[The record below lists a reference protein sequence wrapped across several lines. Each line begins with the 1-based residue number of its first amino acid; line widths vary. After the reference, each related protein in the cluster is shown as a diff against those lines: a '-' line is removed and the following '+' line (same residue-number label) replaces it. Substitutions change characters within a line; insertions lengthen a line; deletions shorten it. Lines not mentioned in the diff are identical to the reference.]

1 MKINRS
7 ALIRFIAIDE
17 ALRDEHKNYSLEDL
31 ISLCSDKI
39 KKIEGPDKGVSK
51 RTTQLDLQY
60 MRSSELGFN
69 APIVV
74 KDRKYYA
81 YSDPDYK
88 LTDIPIADQDQTLLM
103 ETIKVLEQYQAFKGS
118 SKISLAHKILSAS
131 DDHDPVVTD
140 IKLPKTSK
148 SKKNKKKVVFS
159 CSKKVANKIQKSPIH
174 PSQIR
179 ESKSS
184 KSSVF
189 SIEVPLTPVIEN
201 TLLNYGADIVIKKP
215 KKLKQKMENFYAQA
229 YIAYKKK

>member
-7 ALIRFIAIDE
+7 ALIRFIAIDK
-17 ALRDEHKNYSLEDL
+17 ALREEEKNYSLEDL
-31 ISLCSDKI
+31 IALCSEII
-39 KKIEGPDKGVSK
+39 KDIEGPDKGVSK

-74 KDRKYYA
+74 KDRKYYK
-81 YSDPDYK
+81 YSDPDYR
-88 LTDIPIADQDQTLLM
+88 LTDIPIADQDQTLLT
-103 ETIKVLEQYQAFKGS
+103 ETIKTLEQYRAFKGS
-118 SKISLAHKILSAS
+118 ESISLAHKILSSS
-131 DDHDPVVTD
+131 DDNASKDVF
-140 IKLPKTSK
+140 IKFPEESK
-148 SKKNKKKVVFS
+148 SKKKKKKVIFS
-159 CSKKVANKIQKSPIH
+159 CSKKVANIIQKSPIH
-174 PSQIR
+174 SSQIR

-189 SIEVPLTPVIEN
+189 SIEVPLTQAIEN